1 MKKIYTQKANPVS
14 TKKVLVMLGCLV
26 EKSIKNQYRRSMLG
40 VVWTVLNPLLN
51 MLVMAFVFSNLFG
64 RKGIIMDYPV
74 YVLSGH
80 IVFGLMRSATTMA
93 MPSLVGN
100 YDLMSKT
107 RTPYFV
113 FPLSNVITAVVNFGF
128 SLIALILV
136 MVVRIS
142 KGVRFYW
149 TSLMIFI
156 PWLPMIFLF
165 SAGLAFLLAV
175 VYVRFRDIKHI
186 YGVFLTLWMYLTPV
200 FYDLE
205 ALNLKSEYVT
215 ILKINPMYHY
225 LKFFRETLLGN
236 VPGWRTWVVC
246 LGAGIL
252 SFALGMIVFK
262 LLKKKLIFYI

>member
-1 MKKIYTQKANPVS
+1 MKKINTQKANPIS

-26 EKSIKNQYRRSMLG
+26 EKNIKNQYRRSMLG

-51 MLVMAFVFSNLFG
+51 MLVMAFVFSKLFG
-64 RKGIIMDYPV
+64 RNSINMDYPV
-74 YVLSGH
+74 YVLSGN

-93 MPSLVGN
+93 MPSLVCN
-100 YDLMSKT
+100 YDLMAKT

-113 FPLSNVITAVVNFGF
+113 FPLSNVITATVNFGF

-136 MVVRIS
+136 MLVRLS
-142 KGVRFYW
+142 NGVRFYW
-149 TSLMIFI
+149 TGLMIFL

-165 SAGLAFLLAV
+165 SAGLSFFLAV

-186 YGVFLTLWMYLTPV
+186 YNVFLTLWIYLTPV

-205 ALNLKSEYVT
+205 TLKLDSKYVN

-225 LKFFRETLLGN
+225 LKYFREVLIGN

-252 SFALGMIVFK
+252 SFVLGMVVFK
-262 LLKKKLIFYI
+262 LMKKKLIFYI